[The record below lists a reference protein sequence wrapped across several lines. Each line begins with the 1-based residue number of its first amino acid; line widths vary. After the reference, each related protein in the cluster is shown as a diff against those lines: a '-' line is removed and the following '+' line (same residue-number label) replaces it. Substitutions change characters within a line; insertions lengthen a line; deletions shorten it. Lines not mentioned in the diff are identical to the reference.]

1 MLRECECAAGM
12 GPTSHC
18 KHTVAV
24 LLALLDFTLHN
35 VVLLELSCTDTL
47 QTFHQP
53 RRKRVGSP
61 IKACNLKVHGCD
73 SATLIYDPRPS
84 KYHSMPGYPD
94 YVKNLTVNYA
104 ATHQSN
110 IPLLQTVPPV
120 NMYATANDHDYF
132 SKTPAELFLDTR
144 NVTTITPEEADQLEE
159 ATVKQRECTLWK
171 EERQKR
177 LPSSLFGR
185 IVKAK
190 SDGAKQNIAKDI
202 INGSSIPRSR
212 QIAHGISNEAKARSA
227 YEAKY
232 GLKVTPCGI
241 VVSPEWPYLPCSPD
255 GLVGEDITLEI
266 KCPYTAKE
274 QEVNP
279 HTVPYIKENCVHQ
292 YELDPKHDYYHQV
305 QAHMML
311 TERSMAHFVV
321 YTNKE
326 VKKINVPYDPP
337 FAENMR
343 KQLSSFFENVFKPMY
358 LKKMFFL
365 DKI

>member
-1 MLRECECAAGM
+1 MLHECECECAAGM

-132 SKTPAELFLDTR
+132 SKTPAELFLDTL

-212 QIAHGISNEAKARSA
+212 QIAHGISN
-227 YEAKY
+227 
-232 GLKVTPCGI
+232 
-241 VVSPEWPYLPCSPD
+241 
-255 GLVGEDITLEI
+255 
-266 KCPYTAKE
+266 
-274 QEVNP
+274 
-279 HTVPYIKENCVHQ
+279 
-292 YELDPKHDYYHQV
+292 
-305 QAHMML
+305 
-311 TERSMAHFVV
+311 
-321 YTNKE
+321 
-326 VKKINVPYDPP
+326 
-337 FAENMR
+337 
-343 KQLSSFFENVFKPMY
+343 
-358 LKKMFFL
+358 
-365 DKI
+365 